1 MCLYFIFIVF
11 SPPFFF
17 KFFPFVSII
26 AFSLSLSRSVIS
38 KQSTLAYRGEGVGW
52 GSEIGFKETT
62 ETGDRV
68 ILDQVI
74 DTKRTIGAIN
84 GLWRRKG
91 KKEVAIIWINW
102 PGWSWPEYA
111 SCVSRANFD
120 SQTYLS
126 RMLINIWSNFIYAFQ
141 LFFFCYDNIDRTLHV
156 RMICES
162 WFDDQAK

>member
-1 MCLYFIFIVF
+1 MLRLAVAPSRGKEENEKSCDQQCLYLLSHLFFVRVF
-11 SPPFFF
+11 VLYLHRFPPLPLLF

-26 AFSLSLSRSVIS
+26 AFSLSRSVIS

-84 GLWRRKG
+84 GL
-91 KKEVAIIWINW
+91 
-102 PGWSWPEYA
+102 
-111 SCVSRANFD
+111 
-120 SQTYLS
+120 
-126 RMLINIWSNFIYAFQ
+126 
-141 LFFFCYDNIDRTLHV
+141 
-156 RMICES
+156 
-162 WFDDQAK
+162 